1 MKMPKLKSYKVLSII
16 IFVILGIFILFITTE
31 KTRALRALEKNLY
44 KRYGEEFN
52 ISALYKRKSN
62 SGIRYQAEYIY
73 PKSYD
78 GTLKEYDSY
87 YWGKGFVRVENFG
100 LKLIAGD
107 TYGGVLLNES
117 ANNFYLPKLKEL
129 FGENVLPIL
138 NIKGAYE
145 YTDFQKEYLRV
156 KKAISGGIY
165 IFGRVESDED
175 REWYRKQIYEF
186 VQFMK
191 QTGTFESVELDVM
204 IVDERILTKEFR
216 ENLLQTQNKLAKN
229 PKTRADIEKRK
240 ERRIIMSELNDYFN
254 KETDYSEVLNS
265 YIKSDVLE
273 RGSSAMAKNSSL
285 LYLRLYSP
293 KLIISKGWNE
303 SGNPEL
309 YEEIKNYDNIQ
320 DVKFEWEAW

>member
-16 IFVILGIFILFITTE
+16 IFVILGIFILFMTTE

-78 GTLKEYDSY
+78 GTLKSYDSY
-87 YWGKGFVRVENFG
+87 YWGKGFVKVENFG
-100 LKLIAGD
+100 LRLKAGD

-117 ANNFYLPKLKEL
+117 ANEFYLPKLKEL

-145 YTDFQKEYLRV
+145 YTDFQKEYLRA
-156 KKAISGGIY
+156 KKTISGGIY

-191 QTGTFESVELDVM
+191 ETGTFEYVSLWLVVA
-204 IVDERILTKEFR
+204 DERVLSDEFVNNKKDKEKLLRLHNENETEFR
-216 ENLLQTQNKLAKN
+216 KQRAEIMKKYSKSYDETAIENIRERTDNILKSDLYDTGGNAIGLARMTYYNELLVTPL
-229 PKTRADIEKRK
+229 
-240 ERRIIMSELNDYFN
+240 
-254 KETDYSEVLNS
+254 YSEK
-265 YIKSDVLE
+265 YIKSQSLEDNYKLKDYDKVEDVE
-273 RGSSAMAKNSSL
+273 FT
-285 LYLRLYSP
+285 
-293 KLIISKGWNE
+293 
-303 SGNPEL
+303 
-309 YEEIKNYDNIQ
+309 EEFY
-320 DVKFEWEAW
+320 

>member
-16 IFVILGIFILFITTE
+16 IFLILGIFILFMTTE

-78 GTLKEYDSY
+78 GTLKSYDSY
-87 YWGKGFVRVENFG
+87 YWGKGFVKIENFG
-100 LKLIAGD
+100 LRLKAGD

-117 ANNFYLPKLKEL
+117 ANEFYLSKLKEF

-138 NIKGAYE
+138 NVRGTYKYI
-145 YTDFQKEYLRV
+145 DFQIEYSREE
-156 KKAISGGIY
+156 KTISGGIY
-165 IFGRVESDED
+165 IFGRVENDED

>member
-1 MKMPKLKSYKVLSII
+1 MKMPKLKSYKVLIII
-16 IFVILGIFILFITTE
+16 IFVILGIFILFMTTE
-31 KTRALRALEKNLY
+31 KTRTLRALEKNLY

-129 FGENVLPIL
+129 FGENILPIL

-145 YTDFQKEYLRV
+145 YTDFQKEYLRA
-156 KKAISGGIY
+156 KKTISGGIY
-165 IFGRVESDED
+165 IFGQVESDED

-191 QTGTFESVELDVM
+191 QTGTFEYVELDIM
-204 IVDERILTKEFR
+204 IIDERVLTKEFR
-216 ENLLQTQNKLAKN
+216 ENIFQTQEKLSSN
-229 PKTRADIEKRK
+229 PKTRADIGKRK
-240 ERRIIMSELNDYFN
+240 ERRSIMNELNEYFDFN
-254 KETDYSEVLNS
+254 KNYSEIINS
-265 YIKSDVLE
+265 YNKGSILE
-273 RGSSAMAKNSSL
+273 NGSSEIAKNASL
-285 LYLRLYSP
+285 LYLRVYSP
-293 KLIISKGWNE
+293 KLIHSKGWNK
-303 SGNPEL
+303 SNDPEL
-309 YEEIKNYDNIQ
+309 YEEIKEYNTIA
-320 DVKFEWEAW
+320 DVEFEWEAW